1 MQSIIHLL
9 SQSVNIVGTM
19 LVWNNLSVY
28 HPVKFS
34 SLPWSS
40 KYTYIV
46 YLKCDSLRCYCQF
59 WDLLQHILVSPHLRL
74 MASAPN
80 WPSLKMAASDS
91 DPRSRETKTLP
102 RKPDYLVNTE
112 GDPCTLDAST
122 RALFKRWTSL
132 QMHSLFWEW
141 NPIRGSHRRGHIH
154 RGTNYSWGL
163 GLERGGTTQCF
174 ISGSMF
180 RLPSRLYFR

>member
-1 MQSIIHLL
+1 MIFQIHLYCL
-9 SQSVNIVGTM
+9 FK
-19 LVWNNLSVY
+19 VWLTKVSFEI
-28 HPVKFS
+28 HCS
-34 SLPWSS
+34 ISWSLLIFVLWHQ
-40 KYTYIV
+40 
-46 YLKCDSLRCYCQF
+46 RQ
-59 WDLLQHILVSPHLRL
+59 
-74 MASAPN
+74 N

-102 RKPDYLVNTE
+102 RKPDYLFNTE
-112 GDPCTLDAST
+112 GDPCTLDART